1 MTDLADAP
9 PLRHAAVYRTV
20 RGLALSGSRALPA
33 AARPGGNPVL
43 AAPLRVSAV
52 LRVRPA
58 SELAT
63 PAVAAPD
70 DAAEHGEPDGLFEVA
85 GQHDAASHDDAAGGY
100 DGRRYSEP
108 ND

>member
-1 MTDLADAP
+1 MTDPADPP

-33 AARPGGNPVL
+33 SARPAGIAAP

-52 LRVRPA
+52 VHVRPA
-58 SELAT
+58 SELAA
-63 PAVAAPD
+63 PVAALVPEPD
-70 DAAEHGEPDGLFEVA
+70 DAAGL
-85 GQHDAASHDDAAGGY
+85 Y
-100 DGRRYSEP
+100 DVRRYSEP